1 MDRWM
6 DGRSFGWFWLVA
18 LPLCYYRFFCCCR
31 CLPFRF
37 RVLLSSLLKYK
48 LRTANDTC
56 AVCMVEIPENNTNNN
71 SNSNRNDSSSSSG
84 NSTNEKRKIFDL
96 NRHFHFGARFRCLC
110 TLSKSRYGYFVK
122 ETKYR
127 NAFHWFGERDWVGA
141 LIKYQNHNENCLRIG
156 AR

>member
-84 NSTNEKRKIFDL
+84 NSTNEKKNHIRFKSPFSFRGSIQMFVYTVKIEIWV
-96 NRHFHFGARFRCLC
+96 FRQRDKVQKCVPLIRRER
-110 TLSKSRYGYFVK
+110 LGGSAHKISKS
-122 ETKYR
+122 
-127 NAFHWFGERDWVGA
+127 
-141 LIKYQNHNENCLRIG
+141 
-156 AR
+156 